1 MQSGTFLTSI
11 LGAQDILLH
20 GCDIVFQADLI
31 SIDTVISYFFLAS
44 EQESCRALIRLP
56 HILFFLCVQTQ

>member
-20 GCDIVFQADLI
+20 DYDIVFQADLI
-31 SIDTVISYFFLAS
+31 SIDTVISYFFLA
-44 EQESCRALIRLP
+44 
-56 HILFFLCVQTQ
+56 